1 MIGLKR
7 EQAMP
12 KGGEYEKDGI
22 DDRGDL
28 ALHLVYRLC
37 GGEWRGVLQPVSF
50 LQGLLSSH

>member
-22 DDRGDL
+22 GDL
-28 ALHLVYRLC
+28 GDLTLHLVYRLC
-37 GGEWRGVLQPVSF
+37 GGKWRGVLQSVSF
-50 LQGLLSSH
+50 HQ